1 MTATMI
7 EAALR
12 ALLFSIAVGAG
23 LRLFRVSNVPA
34 RKAAWSLV
42 LVASLAMPFLM
53 RWPAL
58 ANWSGPLRWTLPIA
72 THRVAAETP
81 APAMKIA
88 PATPA
93 AQDAPVV
100 LATVSDHTDATPA
113 NSPVASVPIAISLV
127 DDTPSAVTP
136 VSAPNPAGGTSH
148 WPPADRLIVML
159 YLSVAAIL
167 MVRLL
172 WGLAMALR
180 LWSTADLVSPLVAP
194 EPNVRSSTRILS
206 PVTIGS
212 GIVLPASYTEW
223 DRNKLRIVI
232 AHERSHV
239 RQQDFYLQLL
249 AGLYTAIFWF
259 SPLGWWLRRTLTSL
273 GEAIGDRAGMDVAA
287 SGSRYAEVLLEF
299 AAMPRQTLPGVAM
312 ARHGNLSRRVER
324 LLNEHLFRSA
334 FADGRRR
341 AMVSLLL
348 IPGALFVATALI
360 HVQSA
365 TAQTAPTPPAAP
377 STPPASA
384 APTPAAAPTALGAPT
399 DVPAPPA
406 EGQTVV
412 PPSPAPFPG
421 VPAAPGVPA
430 TRAVAPVAPAPGVP
444 GLPAIAP
451 IPPTPPDADG
461 IEMDDSSD
469 ALISDDDQNAKNFAF
484 GFSDGGES
492 YAIVEG
498 ENSSIT
504 FSGNWNDHRNAEI
517 REARKVAKGPF
528 LWFTHE
534 GKSYIVT
541 DPAIIAKVRAMYKPM
556 EPLSHQQEVLG
567 KQQEAFG
574 KQMEDLARQQEA
586 AGEVKMP
593 DLSKEIAELNAATAK
608 FEANRQKLNTNE
620 LAEAEAKLK
629 ASQDRMLSPD
639 KIAELQ
645 SDLAA
650 AQARWNSEQMAE
662 MESRLGA
669 LQAKLG
675 ELQGEA
681 GSRQGEFGD
690 KMGQLGAQQGALGA
704 EQGRLGAEQGR
715 IAQRAD
721 RETRKIIEEC
731 LRSGKAQPLPQ
742 VQ

>member
-58 ANWSGPLRWTLPIA
+58 ASWSGPLGWTLPIA

-88 PATPA
+88 PVTPA
-93 AQDAPVV
+93 AQHAPVV
-100 LATVSDHTDATPA
+100 LERVSDEARDATRA
-113 NSPVASVPIAISLV
+113 DTPVASVPIAISV
-127 DDTPSAVTP
+127 ADDTPTAVTP
-136 VSAPNPAGGTSH
+136 VSAPNLSGRTTFH
-148 WPPADRLIVML
+148 WPPANRLFVML
-159 YLSVAAIL
+159 YLIVATIL

-312 ARHGNLSRRVER
+312 ARHGNLSHRVER

-334 FADGRRR
+334 FAEGRRR

-348 IPGALFVATALI
+348 IPAALFVATALI

-365 TAQTAPTPPAAP
+365 TAQTAPAPPAAP
-377 STPPASA
+377 ATPAASA
-384 APTPAAAPTALGAPT
+384 APTPAAAPAA
-399 DVPAPPA
+399 PAPPA

-412 PPSPAPFPG
+412 PPSTAPFPG
-421 VPAAPGVPA
+421 GPAAPGVPA
-430 TRAVAPVAPAPGVP
+430 TPVVAPVVPAPGVP
-444 GLPAIAP
+444 PLPAIAP
-451 IPPTPPDADG
+451 APPTPPDTDG
-461 IEMDDSSD
+461 IEVDDSSD
-469 ALISDDDQNAKNFAF
+469 ALTSDDDQNAKNFAF

-504 FSGNWNDHRNAEI
+504 FSGNWSDHRNAEI

-593 DLSKEIAELNAATAK
+593 DLSNEIAELNAATAK
-608 FEANRQKLNTNE
+608 FEADRQKLNTNE

-650 AQARWNSEQMAE
+650 AQAKWNSEQMAE

-669 LQAKLG
+669 LQARLG

-681 GSRQGEFGD
+681 GTRQGEFGD

-731 LRSGKAQPLPQ
+731 LRSGKAQALQQ